1 MSKIVNFS
9 AAVILFV
16 PVAAVL
22 LMQAARI
29 VA

>member
-1 MSKIVNFS
+1 MTKMISLAAAITLFS
-9 AAVILFV
+9 LGAV
-16 PVAAVL
+16 AL